1 MMSLAPGKIDDCSAS
16 HIAMFLNTRKRVP
29 EILDRFKK
37 TYTMNWNF
45 KLLSSIAGLIFLF

>member
-1 MMSLAPGKIDDCSAS
+1 MS
-16 HIAMFLNTRKRVP
+16 LNTRKRVP